1 MHYRPADGV
10 CAGLLKEP
18 QTGSASG
25 ERGPISAAQKG
36 HGRDC
41 RGWEVRSSSR
51 RDCKEEEGAGQSFVL
66 FLKDQRNV
74 HTLLHRSKEGS
85 SKQERRCTIVSKCL

>member
-18 QTGSASG
+18 QTGPASG

-51 RDCKEEEGAGQSFVL
+51 RDCKEEEGAGQSFVSERSE
-66 FLKDQRNV
+66 KCS
-74 HTLLHRSKEGS
+74 HTASQVKGRIK
-85 SKQERRCTIVSKCL
+85 